1 LGPLKLSLTALC
13 AALALAACGGS
24 DDATTTS
31 APAAS
36 DAATTAEVATTDAAT
51 TDTTATDT
59 TAAAGGDAACKTG
72 EPPLVNPKS
81 YAKPPAAPKGDTLTM
96 ETSCGTITFALDR
109 DLGGEVA
116 DAVAGLA
123 ADGFYDGLTFHR
135 VVPDFVLQGGD
146 PAGTGA
152 GGPGFSTVKAPPTDY
167 AYALGDLAMAKTQDE
182 APGTGGSQF
191 FVISGAQGQ
200 QLPPDYAVIAHAT
213 DPASLATIARIAALA
228 VEDGPPSQPVWIVKA
243 TVS

>member
-1 LGPLKLSLTALC
+1 MGPLRLSLTALC

-24 DDATTTS
+24 DDGAATS
-31 APAAS
+31 APAANG
-36 DAATTAEVATTDAAT
+36 DAATTAEVAPTDAAT
-51 TDTTATDT
+51 TGG
-59 TAAAGGDAACKTG
+59 AGGTACQSG
-72 EPPLVNPKS
+72 EPPLVNPKT
-81 YAKPPAAPKGDTLTM
+81 YKAPPKAPAGDMLTM
-96 ETSCGTITFALDR
+96 KTSCSTITFQLDR

-146 PAGTGA
+146 PDGTGA
-152 GGPGFSTVKAPPTDY
+152 GGPGFSTVKAPPDGY
-167 AYALGDLAMAKTQDE
+167 AYAVGDLAMAKTQDE

-200 QLPPDYAVIAHAT
+200 QLPPDYAVIGHAT
-213 DPASLATIARIAALA
+213 DPGSLATIGHIAALA

>member
-1 LGPLKLSLTALC
+1 
-13 AALALAACGGS
+13 
-24 DDATTTS
+24 
-31 APAAS
+31 
-36 DAATTAEVATTDAAT
+36 
-51 TDTTATDT
+51 
-59 TAAAGGDAACKTG
+59 
-72 EPPLVNPKS
+72 
-81 YAKPPAAPKGDTLTM
+81 M

-109 DLGGEVA
+109 DLGGEVT

-146 PAGTGA
+146 PDGTGA

-200 QLPPDYAVIAHAT
+200 QLPPEYAVVGHAT
-213 DPASLATIARIAALA
+213 DADSLATIAAHRGARRSRTARRRSRS
-228 VEDGPPSQPVWIVKA
+228 GS
-243 TVS
+243 

>member
-1 LGPLKLSLTALC
+1 LGPLKLSLTALV

-24 DDATTTS
+24 DHAATTS

-36 DAATTAEVATTDAAT
+36 GPAATAEVASTEAT
-51 TDTTATDT
+51 STDTTSGT
-59 TAAAGGDAACKTG
+59 TEAAAGCKTG
-72 EPPLVNPKS
+72 TPPQVNPKS
-81 YAKPPAAPKGDTLTM
+81 YDKAPPAPAGDTLTM
-96 ETSCGTITFALDR
+96 ETSCGTITFKLDR
-109 DLGGEVA
+109 DLGGEVT

-146 PAGTGA
+146 PDGTGA
-152 GGPGFSTVKAPPTDY
+152 GGPGFSTVKAPPSDY

-182 APGTGGSQF
+182 ASGTGGSQF
-191 FVISGAQGQ
+191 FVISGAQGE
-200 QLPPDYAVIAHAT
+200 QLPPEYAVVGHAT
-213 DPASLATIARIAALA
+213 DAGSLATIAAIAALA

>member
-24 DDATTTS
+24 ANTATTA
-31 APAAS
+31 APAGS
-36 DAATTAEVATTDAAT
+36 DAATTADAASTAAAT
-51 TDTTATDT
+51 TGTTATDT
-59 TAAAGGDAACKTG
+59 AAATGGGAACKAG
-72 EPPLVNPKS
+72 QPPQVNPKK
-81 YAKPPAAPKGDTLTM
+81 YAKAPKAPAGNTPTM

-109 DLGGEVA
+109 TLGGAVA

-146 PAGTGA
+146 PEGTGA
-152 GGPGFSTVKAPPTDY
+152 GGPGFSTVKAPPADY
-167 AYALGDLAMAKTQDE
+167 VYALGDLAMAKTQAE
-182 APGTGGSQF
+182 AAGTGGSQF

-200 QLPPDYAVIAHAT
+200 QLPPEYAIIGHAT
-213 DPASLATIARIAALA
+213 DAVSEATIARIAALA
-228 VEDGPPSQPVWIVKA
+228 VQDGPPSQPVWIVKA

>member
-13 AALALAACGGS
+13 AALALAACGSSDGS
-24 DDATTTS
+24 SPAGAAGTGTATT
-31 APAAS
+31 AAAS
-36 DAATTAEVATTDAAT
+36 TAAATTAAEPA
-51 TDTTATDT
+51 
-59 TAAAGGDAACKTG
+59 TAAAGGGASCTTG
-72 EPPLVNPKS
+72 EPPQVNPKS
-81 YAKPPAAPKGDTLTM
+81 YDAPPPAPAGGTLTM

-109 DLGGEVA
+109 ERGGEVT

-146 PAGTGA
+146 PDGTGS
-152 GGPGFSTVKAPPTDY
+152 GGPGFSTVQAPPADY
-167 AYALGDLAMAKTQDE
+167 AYAMGDLAMAKTADE
-182 APGTGGSQF
+182 AFGTAGSQF

-200 QLPPDYAVIAHAT
+200 QLPPEYALVGHAT
-213 DPASLATIARIAALA
+213 DADSLATIARIAALA
-228 VEDGPPSQPVWIVKA
+228 VQDGPPSQPVWIVRA

>member
-13 AALALAACGGS
+13 AALALAACGSS
-24 DDATTTS
+24 DDTTSTS
-31 APAAS
+31 APAAT
-36 DAATTAEVATTDAAT
+36 DAATTAEVATT
-51 TDTTATDT
+51 ATDT
-59 TAAAGGDAACKTG
+59 GTATAAAGTATCKTG
-72 EPPLVNPKS
+72 EPPQVNPKT
-81 YAKPPAAPKGDTLTM
+81 YAKAPAAPAGDTLTM

-146 PAGTGA
+146 PEGTGA

-167 AYALGDLAMAKTQDE
+167 VYAMGDLAMAKTADE

-191 FVISGAQGQ
+191 FVISGASGT
-200 QLPPDYAVIAHAT
+200 QLPPEYAVIGHAT
-213 DPASLATIARIAALA
+213 DARSLATIAAIAALG
-228 VEDGPPSQPVWIVKA
+228 VEDGPPSSPVWIVKA
-243 TVS
+243 AVS